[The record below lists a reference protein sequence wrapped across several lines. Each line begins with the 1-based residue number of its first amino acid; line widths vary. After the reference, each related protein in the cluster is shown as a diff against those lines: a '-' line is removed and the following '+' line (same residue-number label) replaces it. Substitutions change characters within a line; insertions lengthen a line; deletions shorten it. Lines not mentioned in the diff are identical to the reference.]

1 MHTQTEE
8 NQMLR
13 RIQFASLL
21 AIIPTLFA
29 NNAFAQSTCFGRVDN
44 GKVENSVSLP
54 REGLNFVRM
63 AQGPVSA
70 GRVFVHSLVHDIL
83 IDAYAALATER
94 PKIRWVYGETGLS
107 QGGPIPPHKTH
118 QNGLSV
124 DLFVP
129 TLDKDGNSVQF
140 PNRSDN
146 GYGYQVDFN
155 AAGENNTHNID
166 FASLGELLYHL
177 HMAAKNRG
185 SGLSLVVFQ
194 RELRPRLFET
204 ARGRWLKENI
214 PFPSWDDSVRHD
226 DHIHVDF
233 VAQCK

>member
-1 MHTQTEE
+1 
-8 NQMLR
+8 MLPG
-13 RIQFASLL
+13 IQSASLL
-21 AIIPTLFA
+21 TCVALLFSTSVCA
-29 NNAFAQSTCFGRVDN
+29 ESTCYGRVDN
-44 GKVENSVSLP
+44 GKVENAVSLP
-54 REGLNFVRM
+54 REGANFVRM
-63 AQGPVSA
+63 AQGPVTV

-94 PKIRWVYGETGLS
+94 PKIRWVYGETGLV

-129 TLDKDGNSVQF
+129 TVDKDGNSVQF

-155 AAGENNTHNID
+155 AAGENSTHNID
-166 FASLGELLYHL
+166 FANLGELLYHL
-177 HMAAKNRG
+177 HMAAKNKG

-214 PFPSWDDSVRHD
+214 PFPNWDDSVRHD

-233 VAQCK
+233 TARCQ